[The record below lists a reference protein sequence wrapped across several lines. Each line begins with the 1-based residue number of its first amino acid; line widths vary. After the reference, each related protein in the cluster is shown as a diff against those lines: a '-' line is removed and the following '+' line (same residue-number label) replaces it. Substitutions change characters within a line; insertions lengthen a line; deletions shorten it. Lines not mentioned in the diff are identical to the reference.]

1 MPHKS
6 RTQRKPRAIA
16 AIAVSLLALAT
27 LSACGDGETPEPS
40 DPTPSVSPSEIT
52 SPSPSEEPD
61 PKDPGTDLDAWPND
75 LTPVTVKTLKDPV
88 LEHSFTVKQVLVNPK
103 GLPDPPEKTG
113 WLLAQVEVTAGASTM
128 NEPRCSFIQV
138 SRESTYSPEASHQVI
153 DNYAG
158 TLNKVDEYKDLDISP
173 LSVPQSGTPVT
184 GWCLYQVKN
193 LNPEKPESEKP
204 ESVDG
209 ALLWMHVHR
218 PAMKDPGKNSFPEYV
233 ESARIRFAQDQPTP
247 EAEQDSD
254 RTGQ

>member
-1 MPHKS
+1 MPHKP
-6 RTQRKPRAIA
+6 RTQHKPRAIVA
-16 AIAVSLLALAT
+16 AAVSLLALAT
-27 LSACGDGETPEPS
+27 LSACGNGETPEPS
-40 DPTPSVSPSEIT
+40 EPTPSVSTTETT
-52 SPSPSEEPD
+52 SLSPTEEPE
-61 PKDPGTDLDAWPND
+61 PKEPGSDIDAWPNN
-75 LTPVTVKTLKDPV
+75 LTAVTVKTLKDPV

-138 SRESTYSPEASHQVI
+138 SRDSSYSPEASHQVI
-153 DNYAG
+153 ANYAEA
-158 TLNKVDEYKDLDISP
+158 LNKVDEYKELGISP
-173 LSVPQSGTPVT
+173 LSVTETGTPVT

-233 ESARIRFAQDQPTP
+233 ESARIRFTQAQPTP
-247 EAEQDSD
+247 EAEQDSE

>member
-1 MPHKS
+1 MPHNP
-6 RTQRKPRAIA
+6 RTHRKPRAIA
-16 AIAVSLLALAT
+16 AAAVSVLALAT

-40 DPTPSVSPSEIT
+40 DPTPPASPTET
-52 SPSPSEEPD
+52 ASPSPSEEPD
-61 PKDPGTDLDAWPND
+61 PKDPGTDLDAWPNG

-153 DNYAG
+153 ANYAEA
-158 TLNKVDEYKDLDISP
+158 LNKVDEYKELGISP
-173 LSVPQSGTPVT
+173 LSVAESETPVT

-193 LNPEKPESEKP
+193 LNPEKPEPEKP
-204 ESVDG
+204 DSVDG

-247 EAEQDSD
+247 ETEQDSD